1 MIPIVLKGRRALITG
16 GDSGLGAATGKSLAE
31 AGADIAI
38 AYRDGPEAA
47 DAVAATAKS
56 FGNKVAIARVADIAS
71 AGGRKARRRSGWWE
85 TRSRRG
91 A

>member
-16 GDSGLGAATGKSLAE
+16 GDSGLGGATAKSLAE

-47 DAVAATAKS
+47 DAVAATAKT
-56 FGNKVAIARVADIAS
+56 FRNKVAIAR
-71 AGGRKARRRSGWWE
+71 RRYRE
-85 TRSRRG
+85 RRWSKG
-91 A
+91 